1 MLPFYNTWIAGMYPS
16 RPRLGARPTDRAD
29 AFERPPTAPAMSVT
43 NPFTQ
48 HLSDRPI
55 QGFRW
60 SIADCRSPK
69 TQALP
74 AAAGGRSRARVS
86 AASVAD
92 YDVMRVFDD
101 ARACSGSLK
110 GGAVIPPSTYTTAS
124 WRISSRSRG
133 STRPKR
139 STIFS
144 AMKWCRISQPTL
156 RCRASGTMSSI
167 PRIMRRCVSREP
179 GAALAR
185 YPKRAALLPAV
196 GLDRMRCGAMRGDGG
211 ISHRGIAPR

>member
-1 MLPFYNTWIAGMYPS
+1 MLVLPFYNTWIAGMYPS

-92 YDVMRVFDD
+92 YDAMPVFDD
-101 ARACSGSLK
+101 ARA
-110 GGAVIPPSTYTTAS
+110 
-124 WRISSRSRG
+124 RSR
-133 STRPKR
+133 RNFR
-139 STIFS
+139 S
-144 AMKWCRISQPTL
+144 A
-156 RCRASGTMSSI
+156 AN
-167 PRIMRRCVSREP
+167 RETTKMIKLSHSKHWP
-179 GAALAR
+179 HAPLLAR
-185 YPKRAALLPAV
+185 KA
-196 GLDRMRCGAMRGDGG
+196 G
-211 ISHRGIAPR
+211 S